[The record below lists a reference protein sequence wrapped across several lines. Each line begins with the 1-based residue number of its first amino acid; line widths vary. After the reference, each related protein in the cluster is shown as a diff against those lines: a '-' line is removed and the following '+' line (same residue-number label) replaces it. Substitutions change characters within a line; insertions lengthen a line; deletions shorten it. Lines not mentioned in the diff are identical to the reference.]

1 MSPAG
6 PLVCDAIHDAFTK
19 TGNARVALLG
29 PAGSGKSTVLA
40 NYLKKNEHRYAN
52 DFVVGA

>member
-6 PLVCDAIHDAFTK
+6 PLMCDVIHDAFNNS
-19 TGNARVALLG
+19 GNARVALLG

-40 NYLKKNEHRYAN
+40 NYLKKNKHRYAD
-52 DFVVGA
+52 DFVAGP